1 MTQTPPKPDYQVK
14 NGKSSLSQVQ
24 VELPPDRLSSPKPVV
39 LDGKTINPGKQEPKE
54 KRRLSLRN
62 QLLLTLLPTVLL
74 PLGIASIVGYRLIHQ
89 DAEERILLQMQDHTL
104 LAGEA
109 ASNLLEEALRIPKIV
124 AAEPLIIDAALAGTQ
139 QAEAANLPKLSL
151 EQVEANFSATKLL
164 QPNQVLNNYLKRTAE
179 IEGFAELFFTERN
192 GFNVAYSQPTSDF
205 IQRDEEWWQRGKF
218 TDQQEVDFEYDESAN
233 TLSMDLVQPI
243 QDPNSGEFLGVVKA
257 VLPASRF
264 ELIANYLEYAG
275 IRGSEQQQIL
285 NAKTGVVVQTFT
297 AEGAKTDQE
306 VVGGDTIKQV
316 AASLVGML
324 KEQADP
330 EQAVK
335 ELQTQYSLK
344 EVAVSPYTHET
355 GEQALISSFI
365 YQDKAYN
372 LATIQNTEWV
382 AVTSIDYSEIKSAG
396 NQLVLLF
403 ALTALVLG
411 GMAAAVILLLAR
423 RLSAPLDKLANT
435 AEQAASGNLDVRAE
449 ASGTSETQTLAQGF
463 NNLLFQTKSLLQQQ
477 ETENKQTR
485 LLAEI
490 TGSRTT
496 NQQEIDQTFVQ
507 ALHNARKL
515 LKVDRIVIYRFNPD
529 RSGYI
534 SHESVA
540 RGLPVALNHEMG
552 DPCIPQALIED
563 YRNGRIVPTS
573 DVLQTDYHP
582 DHMKLLERLQIRAN
596 LVVPVLSQ
604 GKLFGLLVAHH
615 CTTTHNWS
623 EAEITFM
630 KRLAEQLGVTLDR
643 VTIVQEQEAEAKR
656 SGVLRDIALK
666 LAAALNSKDIFN
678 TAVQEIRQAMSS
690 DRVVVY
696 QFDSSWKGTVIA
708 ESVESV
714 WPQALG
720 AEIADPCFADK
731 YVEKYKQ
738 GRVQS
743 TPDIYNAGLTECHL
757 KQLEPFAVRANLVAP
772 ILVGGELLG
781 LLITHQCDQ
790 PRYWEQTEVDFFAQV
805 ATQVGLAL
813 DRAKLL
819 EQQKNTSEKL
829 QKRAL
834 ELLMQV
840 DPVSQGDLTIRAS
853 VTEDEIGTIADS
865 YNSTIESLRRIVSQV
880 QNAAEQVAD
889 TTNTSEASV
898 QSLSTEALRQ
908 TEEITAALDQI
919 ERMTASIRAVS
930 ANAQQAE
937 ATVRQASQTVQ
948 AGDEAMNRTV
958 AGITVIRET
967 VADTGE
973 KVKRLGD
980 STQKISKVVSLIGSF
995 AAQTHLL
1002 ALKASIEAARAG
1014 EEGQG
1019 FAVIADEVRSLAAQS
1034 AEATAEI
1041 EKMVG
1046 QIQAETSEVV
1056 AAMEAGT
1063 EQVASGT
1070 KLVEET
1076 RASLTQITAAS
1087 AQINQLVEAIAAAAV
1102 EQTQSSEAVA
1112 ITMADVA
1119 AIAQNTSSSAASVS
1133 KSFKELLAT
1142 AQDLQADVAQ
1152 FKV

>member
-1 MTQTPPKPDYQVK
+1 MRGTPE
-14 NGKSSLSQVQ
+14 N
-24 VELPPDRLSSPKPVV
+24 RL
-39 LDGKTINPGKQEPKE
+39 
-54 KRRLSLRN
+54 
-62 QLLLTLLPTVLL
+62 
-74 PLGIASIVGYRLIHQ
+74 
-89 DAEERILLQMQDHTL
+89 
-104 LAGEA
+104 
-109 ASNLLEEALRIPKIV
+109 
-124 AAEPLIIDAALAGTQ
+124 
-139 QAEAANLPKLSL
+139 
-151 EQVEANFSATKLL
+151 
-164 QPNQVLNNYLKRTAE
+164 
-179 IEGFAELFFTERN
+179 
-192 GFNVAYSQPTSDF
+192 
-205 IQRDEEWWQRGKF
+205 
-218 TDQQEVDFEYDESAN
+218 
-233 TLSMDLVQPI
+233 
-243 QDPNSGEFLGVVKA
+243 
-257 VLPASRF
+257 
-264 ELIANYLEYAG
+264 
-275 IRGSEQQQIL
+275 
-285 NAKTGVVVQTFT
+285 
-297 AEGAKTDQE
+297 
-306 VVGGDTIKQV
+306 
-316 AASLVGML
+316 
-324 KEQADP
+324 
-330 EQAVK
+330 
-335 ELQTQYSLK
+335 
-344 EVAVSPYTHET
+344 
-355 GEQALISSFI
+355 
-365 YQDKAYN
+365 
-372 LATIQNTEWV
+372 
-382 AVTSIDYSEIKSAG
+382 
-396 NQLVLLF
+396 
-403 ALTALVLG
+403 
-411 GMAAAVILLLAR
+411 
-423 RLSAPLDKLANT
+423 
-435 AEQAASGNLDVRAE
+435 
-449 ASGTSETQTLAQGF
+449 
-463 NNLLFQTKSLLQQQ
+463 NNLLGNSLMLQLAVAVLTLIADVILAILLGRLIAGPLERLRQNAKQFSQGDRHVRTDVVGSDEIAQLASTFNTMADSIEDNEAQLRQ
-477 ETENKQTR
+477 ETAQTR

-515 LKVDRIVIYRFNPD
+515 LNVDRMVIYRFNPD
-529 RSGYI
+529 QSGYI

-540 RGLPVALNHEMG
+540 RGLPVALNNEMG

-563 YRNGRIVPTS
+563 YRNGRIVPTN

-596 LVVPVLSQ
+596 LVVPVLCQ
-604 GKLFGLLVAHH
+604 GQLFGLLVAHH
-615 CTTTHNWS
+615 CTTTHEWS

-643 VTIVQEQEAEAKR
+643 VTIVQEREAEAKR

-708 ESVESV
+708 ESVESG

-731 YVEKYKQ
+731 YVEKYRQ
-738 GRVQS
+738 GRVQA

-781 LLITHQCDQ
+781 LLIAHQCDQ

-813 DRAKLL
+813 DRANLL
-819 EQQKNTSEKL
+819 EQQQTAKETL

-834 ELLMQV
+834 ELLQEV
-840 DPVSQGDLTIRAS
+840 DPLSRGDLTIRAS
-853 VTEDEIGTIADS
+853 VTGDEIGTIADS

-880 QNAAEQVAD
+880 QTAAAQVAN
-889 TTNTSEASV
+889 TTNTNEASV
-898 QSLSTEALRQ
+898 QSLSTEAFRQ
-908 TEEITAALDQI
+908 TEEITAALDRI

-958 AGITVIRET
+958 EGILAIRET
-967 VADTGE
+967 VSDTGG

-1133 KSFKELLAT
+1133 DSFKELLAT

>member
-1 MTQTPPKPDYQVK
+1 MTQTPPIPKSPQNPRSVNEIDNRIRIAPSSPSPSPPVETQPRPRRQSALTRWLSNLPIRNKQIAALFTSEVISVVGLVGVGSFLIISGGRTQLLNQAKSELVVTDINYNIKINQMGFGFRGQSDNAAVIRAAKAAAQGQTLDPALRSQVK
-14 NGKSSLSQVQ
+14 QILQNEIKARNIEYATLVGADRRIIVNANADRTGETFDPNNLVSQVFKNPEQ
-24 VELPPDRLSSPKPVV
+24 IKTSEIVPWADLAKEAPPLPEGIQERDALVRYTVTPVKDPATGNVTGALVSGDIVNEKPSIVV
-39 LDGKTINPGKQEPKE
+39 NTLDAFDGGYSAVYQRQPDGKFILASALVQDDET
-54 KRRLSLRN
+54 SLE
-62 QLLLTLLPTVLL
+62 QAQPEIPLPDT
-74 PLGIASIVGYRLIHQ
+74 SI
-89 DAEERILLQMQDHTL
+89 
-104 LAGEA
+104 
-109 ASNLLEEALRIPKIV
+109 LEEAIEAGEVVTEREKIAGDSYTL
-124 AAEPLIIDAALAGTQ
+124 AAESI
-139 QAEAANLPKLSL
+139 K
-151 EQVEANFSATKLL
+151 NF
-164 QPNQVLNNYLKRTAE
+164 Q
-179 IEGFAELFFTERN
+179 
-192 GFNVAYSQPTSDF
+192 
-205 IQRDEEWWQRGKF
+205 
-218 TDQQEVDFEYDESAN
+218 
-233 TLSMDLVQPI
+233 
-243 QDPNSGEFLGVVKA
+243 GEPVA
-257 VLPASRF
+257 VLVRGTPESR
-264 ELIANYLEYAG
+264 L
-275 IRGSEQQQIL
+275 
-285 NAKTGVVVQTFT
+285 
-297 AEGAKTDQE
+297 
-306 VVGGDTIKQV
+306 
-316 AASLVGML
+316 
-324 KEQADP
+324 
-330 EQAVK
+330 
-335 ELQTQYSLK
+335 
-344 EVAVSPYTHET
+344 
-355 GEQALISSFI
+355 
-365 YQDKAYN
+365 
-372 LATIQNTEWV
+372 
-382 AVTSIDYSEIKSAG
+382 
-396 NQLVLLF
+396 
-403 ALTALVLG
+403 
-411 GMAAAVILLLAR
+411 
-423 RLSAPLDKLANT
+423 
-435 AEQAASGNLDVRAE
+435 
-449 ASGTSETQTLAQGF
+449 
-463 NNLLFQTKSLLQQQ
+463 NNLLGNSLMLQLAIAAIALAADVILAILLGRVIAGPLERLRQNAKQFSQGDRHVRTDVVGSDEIAQLASTFNNMADSIEDNEAQLRQ
-477 ETENKQTR
+477 ETAQTR
-485 LLAEI
+485 LLADI
-490 TGSRTT
+490 TSSRTT

-515 LKVDRIVIYRFNPD
+515 LKVDRMVIYRFNVD
-529 RSGYI
+529 QSGYI

-540 RGLPVALNHEMG
+540 RGLPVALNNEMG

-563 YRNGRIVPTS
+563 YRNGRVVPTS

-596 LVVPVLSQ
+596 LVVPVLCQ
-604 GKLFGLLVAHH
+604 GQLFGLLVAHH

-623 EAEITFM
+623 DGEITFM

-643 VTIVQEQEAEAKR
+643 VTTVQEREAEAKR

-666 LAAALNSKDIFN
+666 LAAALNSKEIFN
-678 TAVQEIRQAMSS
+678 TAVQEIRQAMST

-708 ESVESV
+708 ESVESG

-731 YVEKYKQ
+731 YVEKYRQ
-738 GRVQS
+738 GRVQV

-781 LLITHQCDQ
+781 LLIAHQCDQ

-813 DRAKLL
+813 DRANLL
-819 EQQKNTSEKL
+819 EQQRTAKETL

-834 ELLMQV
+834 ELLQEV
-840 DPVSQGDLTIRAS
+840 DPLSRGDLTIRAS
-853 VTEDEIGTIADS
+853 VTGDEIGTIADS
-865 YNSTIESLRRIVSQV
+865 YNSTIESLRKIVSQV
-880 QNAAEQVAD
+880 QTAAEQVAN

-898 QSLSTEALRQ
+898 QSLSTEAFRQ
-908 TEEITAALDQI
+908 TAEITAALDRI

-948 AGDEAMNRTV
+948 AGDDAMNRTV

-1063 EQVASGT
+1063 EQVASGS

-1087 AQINQLVEAIAAAAV
+1087 AQINQLVEAIAVAAV

-1133 KSFKELLAT
+1133 DSFKELLAT